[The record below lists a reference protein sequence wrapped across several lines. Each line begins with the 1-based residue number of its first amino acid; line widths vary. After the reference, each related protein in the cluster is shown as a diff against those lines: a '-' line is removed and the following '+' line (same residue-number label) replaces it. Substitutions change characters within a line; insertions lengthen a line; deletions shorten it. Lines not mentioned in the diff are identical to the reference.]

1 MFVVEVNGKPELS
14 ASTLERAKLLAQSYL
29 RDANVVRIR
38 LHDATGGHSI
48 AYFYD
53 SLTVAW
59 VKSDIQ

>member
-38 LHDATGGHSI
+38 LHDATGEQI

-59 VKSDIQ
+59 VKSEIQ